1 MLNNRM
7 RSARIQRGLTLQ
19 EVAEELSITLRTY
32 QRYEQG
38 TVQPP
43 LVALVSFAD
52 LVNLPTDWL
61 LGRDDFLESL
71 GVVVDVS
78 ESNPPRRPKYQ

>member
-19 EVAEELSITLRTY
+19 EVAEQLSITLRTY

-52 LVNLPTDWL
+52 LVNLPIDWL

-78 ESNPPRRPKYQ
+78 ASNPPRRPKSQ